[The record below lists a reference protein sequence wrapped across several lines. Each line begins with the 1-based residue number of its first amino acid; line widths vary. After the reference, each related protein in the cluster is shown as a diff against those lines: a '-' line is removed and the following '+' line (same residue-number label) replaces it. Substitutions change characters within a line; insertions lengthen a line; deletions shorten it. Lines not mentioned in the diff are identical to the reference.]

1 MSGIVYYPDGASFQ
15 SGISLAGW
23 LAFMAKAT
31 EGTGYRNPA
40 YPAQRGEAAR
50 RGARFGAYH
59 FLHGGNAAAQ
69 ADACFGVV
77 GRGVPLMVDH
87 EPTAGALR
95 QLLGLA
101 PGDEEPLDA
110 VVARMAGRLPEH
122 LEPGHAERLAQV
134 SAAEPRTMSRPS
146 VQDTAQFVDRYRAL
160 GGTVWKVYLPRWY
173 WGQLGSPSLAPL
185 AARGLE
191 LVTSNYS
198 GNPEQAAGPGWQ
210 TYGGMPTVKTWQYT
224 SSGTVN
230 GMRPVDLN
238 AFRGTGSA
246 DPRQTLG
253 ELWNLWTTGKLGGGP
268 PVAQHPTIALNAT
281 GAGVRTA
288 QQRLNVHGA
297 APQLVVDSRFGPA
310 TKTATV
316 AFQRKHKLTA
326 DGIIG
331 PVTWAALVKA
341 PA

>member
-15 SGISLAGW
+15 SGISLKGW

-31 EGTGYRNPA
+31 EGTSYRNPA
-40 YPAQRGEAAR
+40 YTAMQREAAA

-69 ADACFGVV
+69 ADHCWAVV

-87 EPTAGALR
+87 EPTAGAVR
-95 QLLGLA
+95 QLLGLPPDGTDHLGA
-101 PGDEEPLDA
+101 A
-110 VVARMAGRLPEH
+110 VRRVTRLPDDLEDGH
-122 LEPGHAERLAQV
+122 LARLATA
-134 SAAEPRTMSRPS
+134 SEAEPRTMSRPS
-146 VQDTAQFVDRYRAL
+146 VQDAAQFVDRYRAL

-173 WGQLGSPSLAPL
+173 WGTLGSPSLAPL
-185 AARGLE
+185 ASRGLE

-198 GNPEQAAGPGWQ
+198 GNPETASGPGWA

-224 SSGTVN
+224 SGGSVN

-238 AFRGTGSA
+238 AFRGSGGTDTA
-246 DPRQTLG
+246 KTLA

-268 PVAQHPTIALNAT
+268 PQHATIALKAT
-281 GAGVRTA
+281 GAGVKLA
-288 QQRLNVHGA
+288 QQRLNAHGA
-297 APQLVVDSRFGPA
+297 APQLAVDGQFGA
-310 TKTATV
+310 KTKAAAV
-316 AFQRKHKLTA
+316 AFQRKHKLSA

-331 PVTWAALVKA
+331 PATWAALLKV